1 MNKKN
6 CYKSLILTT
15 VVKIENNIL
24 RYVVKIALLEAM
36 SFESNLLKCTYQGQ
50 DLVQHLLTELD
61 MPLSKIDIKCS
72 IKDGN

>member
-6 CYKSLILTT
+6 YYKSLILTT

-36 SFESNLLKCTYQGQ
+36 SLKVIY
-50 DLVQHLLTELD
+50 
-61 MPLSKIDIKCS
+61 
-72 IKDGN
+72 